1 MFVMVYIPSVKNNQ
15 YDDYATRE
23 TKNNYDPFH
32 VGSINR
38 TNAAVGNTNSKEVNH
53 KKTLNKKRSSIKK
66 ARKLRVNETLISEI
80 TGKGQ
85 YFNEQI

>member
-1 MFVMVYIPSVKNNQ
+1 MVYIPPVKNNQ

-32 VGSINR
+32 VGSISR
-38 TNAAVGNTNSKEVNH
+38 TNAAAGNSNSNEV

-66 ARKLRVNETLISEI
+66 ARKLRVNEVLISEI

-85 YFNEQI
+85 FFNEEI

>member
-1 MFVMVYIPSVKNNQ
+1 MVYIPPVKNNQ

-38 TNAAVGNTNSKEVNH
+38 TNAAAGNTNSNEVKT
-53 KKTLNKKRSSIKK
+53 KKILNKKRSSIKK
-66 ARKLRVNETLISEI
+66 ARKLKVNEMLISEI

-85 YFNEQI
+85 LFNEEI